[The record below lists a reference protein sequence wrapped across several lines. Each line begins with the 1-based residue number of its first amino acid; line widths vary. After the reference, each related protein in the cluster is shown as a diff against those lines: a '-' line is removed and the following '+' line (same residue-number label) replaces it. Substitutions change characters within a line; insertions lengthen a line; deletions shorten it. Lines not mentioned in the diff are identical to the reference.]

1 MTIQVR
7 QIDKKFD
14 NIQVYRDFSL
24 EFPENSVTAILGPS
38 GCGKTT
44 LLNILAG
51 LVRVDSGTVT
61 TEPEISYLFQEP
73 RLLPWL
79 SLRENIALV
88 LKDKQPAE
96 QSARRIADC
105 LTATGLAAYADYLP
119 NLVSGG
125 MKQRAALARAFV
137 YPSRLLLMDEPF
149 KSQDLKTRHLLIEL
163 FLKLWRAESRTVV
176 TVTHDIQEALR
187 LGNQVVVL
195 SEKPVHIVEQ
205 VRIDLPQEER
215 VDRYE
220 ELFPIEK
227 RLIELVL
234 R

>member
-1 MTIQVR
+1 MMIRVW
-7 QIDKKFD
+7 QIAKSFE
-14 NIQVYRDFSL
+14 NNPVYDDFSL
-24 EFPENSVTAILGPS
+24 EFPENEVTAILGPS

-51 LVRVDSGTVT
+51 LVRVDAGRVE
-61 TEPEISYLFQEP
+61 TEPETSYLFQEP

-88 LKDKQPAE
+88 LADKLPAVASE
-96 QSARRIADC
+96 ARVDNC
-105 LTATGLAAYADYLP
+105 LAATGLAPYAEYLP

-149 KSQDLKTRHLLIEL
+149 KSQDLKTRHHLIEL
-163 FLKLWRAESRTVV
+163 FLELWRAEPRTVI

-195 SEKPVHIVEQ
+195 SGKPVRIVERL
-205 VRIDLPQEER
+205 RIDLPQEER
-215 VDRYE
+215 VRRYE
-220 ELFPIEK
+220 ELFPLEK
-227 RLIELVL
+227 RLLGLVL
-234 R
+234 G